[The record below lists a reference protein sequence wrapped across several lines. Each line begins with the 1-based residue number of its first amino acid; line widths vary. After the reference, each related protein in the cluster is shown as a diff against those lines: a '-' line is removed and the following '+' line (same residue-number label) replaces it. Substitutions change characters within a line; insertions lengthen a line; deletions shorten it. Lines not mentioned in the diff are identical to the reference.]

1 MPARVLAHVPDLAV
15 AVRACPDGASL
26 LLGRAADC
34 DLTLPHDSV
43 SRHHARLTLR
53 ADGSAR
59 VEDLGSKNGL
69 RVDGRRVPMAELV
82 GRCWFALGDVY
93 CEFQPLAAGEL
104 AQAER
109 RAQTLRHTSA
119 SWTARLSQ
127 AQGAQALLDT
137 LLAGI
142 VELAECRRGFVLA
155 AGERGATSVRAR
167 FAMSADEIAGRG
179 FSGSRGAV
187 DRCLQLRRPVYL
199 SDAGDRAAL
208 RGQPSVVGLGIRALA
223 CLPLAHEGRL
233 LGAVYAD
240 TDDDAKVFTE
250 LDAELLEAF
259 AGRAAAAL
267 ALAEVEA
274 GIARLEGAL
283 PGDGAARA

>member
-1 MPARVLAHVPDLAV
+1 MPARVLAHVPDLPV
-15 AVRACPDGASL
+15 AVRACPDGAEL
-26 LLGRAADC
+26 VLGRAADC

-43 SRHHARLTLR
+43 SRQHARLTVR

-69 RVDGRRVPMAELV
+69 RVDGRRVPVAELV

-104 AQAER
+104 AQVER

-127 AQGAQALLDT
+127 AQGGRELLDT

-155 AGERGATSVRAR
+155 TGERGATTVRAR
-167 FAMSADEIAGRG
+167 FAISADEIAGRG

-187 DRCLQLRRPVYL
+187 DRCLQQRRPVFL

-223 CLPLAHEGRL
+223 CLPLQHEGRL

-259 AGRAAAAL
+259 ASRAAAAL
-267 ALAEVEA
+267 ALAELDA
-274 GIARLEGAL
+274 GIARLEGAVAR
-283 PGDGAARA
+283 DGAPG

>member
-1 MPARVLAHVPDLAV
+1 MPVRVLAHVPDLAV
-15 AVRACPDGASL
+15 AIRTCADGASL

-43 SRHHARLTLR
+43 SRHHARLTIR

-59 VEDLGSKNGL
+59 LEDLGSKNGL
-69 RVDGRRVPMAELV
+69 RIDSRRVPVADLV
-82 GRCWFALGDVY
+82 GPCWFALGDVY
-93 CEFQPLAAGEL
+93 CEFQPLDAQAL
-104 AQAER
+104 AHAER
-109 RAQTLRHTSA
+109 RAEVLRQTSA

-127 AQGAQALLDT
+127 AQDGGELLDT

-155 AGERGATSVRAR
+155 AGERGATTVRAR
-167 FAMSADEIAGRG
+167 FAISADEIAGRG

-187 DRCLQLRRPVYL
+187 DRCLQQRRPVFL
-199 SDAGDRAAL
+199 SDAADRAAL

-223 CLPLAHEGRL
+223 CLPLLHEGRM

-250 LDAELLEAF
+250 LDAELLAAF
-259 AGRAAAAL
+259 ADRAAAAL
-267 ALAEVEA
+267 ALADLDA
-274 GIARLEGAL
+274 GIAQLEGDLVQTPVA
-283 PGDGAARA
+283 GR

>member
-15 AVRACPDGASL
+15 AVRTCEGDASL

-53 ADGSAR
+53 ADGSAK

-69 RVDGRRVPMAELV
+69 RVDGRRVPEAELV

-119 SWTARLSQ
+119 SWTARLSK
-127 AQGAQALLDT
+127 ALGGSELLDT
-137 LLAGI
+137 LLGGI

-155 AGERGATSVRAR
+155 AAEHGATTVRAR
-167 FAMSADEIAGRG
+167 FAISEDEIAGRG

-187 DRCLQLRRPVYL
+187 ERCLRLRKAVYL

-223 CLPLAHEGRL
+223 CLPLQHEGRL

-250 LDAELLEAF
+250 LDAELLDAF
-259 AGRAAAAL
+259 ADRAAAAL
-267 ALAEVEA
+267 ALSMLDAD
-274 GIARLEGAL
+274 IARLEGAIARDGR
-283 PGDGAARA
+283 PG